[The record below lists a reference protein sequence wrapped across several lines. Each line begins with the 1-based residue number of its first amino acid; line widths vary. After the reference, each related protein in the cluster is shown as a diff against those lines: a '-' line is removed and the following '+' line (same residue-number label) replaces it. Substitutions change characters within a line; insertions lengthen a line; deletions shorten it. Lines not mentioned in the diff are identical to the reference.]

1 MDHLYVR
8 SFRCS
13 VSVLD
18 EDVSETDKIPLIHVP
33 GSSYSSAV
41 YIAFRK
47 YLPSPVPLTQAHDRT
62 DNRRMYLLINSR
74 EDKNII

>member
-8 SFRCS
+8 SFRSS
-13 VSVLD
+13 VSVFD

-33 GSSYSSAV
+33 GGSYSSAV

-47 YLPSPVPLTQAHDRT
+47 YLFPPPILSKRLMIEPTIDVC
-62 DNRRMYLLINSR
+62 IS
-74 EDKNII
+74 